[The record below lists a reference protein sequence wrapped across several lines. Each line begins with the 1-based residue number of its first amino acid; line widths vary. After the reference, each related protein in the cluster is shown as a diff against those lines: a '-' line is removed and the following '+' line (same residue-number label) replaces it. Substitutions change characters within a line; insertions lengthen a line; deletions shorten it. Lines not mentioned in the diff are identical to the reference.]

1 MDFVI
6 SKVGMSICALLVVS
20 VLGQSLYESASTG
33 EMDSLEGIVRLFD
46 RLLFSCVEGGEDVDC
61 IYRVPHLPDG
71 SLICM
76 IFHPGGVI
84 ASSEDA
90 RVHAETCCPLYLWDW
105 SGDELNQTVLG
116 EMNRDCD
123 PVETTSGDGLLI
135 EVRCVPVQSV
145 LCRVA
150 FVSLADD

>member
-20 VLGQSLYESASTG
+20 VLGQSLYESSTTS
-33 EMDSLEGIVRLFD
+33 EMDALEGIVRLFD
-46 RLLFSCVEGGEDVDC
+46 HFLFNCVRGGEDVDC
-61 IYRVPHLPDG
+61 LYRVPHLPDG
-71 SLICM
+71 ALVCM
-76 IFHPGGVI
+76 TFHPGGVI
-84 ASSEDA
+84 ASSENA
-90 RVHAETCCPLYLWDW
+90 RVYAETCCPLNLWDW

-123 PVETTSGDGLLI
+123 PIESTSGDGLLI
-135 EVRCVPVQSV
+135 QVRCVPIQSV
-145 LCRVA
+145 PCRMA

>member
-20 VLGQSLYESASTG
+20 ILGQSLHELSSTG
-33 EMDSLEGIVRLFD
+33 EMDALEGIVRLFD
-46 RLLFSCVEGGEDVDC
+46 RLLYSCMEGGDDVDC

-71 SLICM
+71 SLVRM
-76 IFHPGGVI
+76 AFHPGGVI
-84 ASSEDA
+84 ASSENA
-90 RVHAETCCPLYLWDW
+90 WAHAETCCPLNLWDW

-116 EMNRDCD
+116 EMNRDCN
-123 PVETTSGDGLLI
+123 PIETSSGASLLI
-135 EVRCVPVQSV
+135 EVRCVSVQSV
-145 LCRVA
+145 LCRMA

>member
-20 VLGQSLYESASTG
+20 VLGQSLYESSSTG
-33 EMDSLEGIVRLFD
+33 EMDALEGIVRLFD
-46 RLLFSCVEGGEDVDC
+46 RLLYNCVVAGEDVDC
-61 IYRVPHLPDG
+61 LYRVPHLPGG
-71 SLICM
+71 SLVCM
-76 IFHPGGVI
+76 TFYPSGVI

-90 RVHAETCCPLYLWDW
+90 RVRAETCCPLNLWHW
-105 SGDELNQTVLG
+105 SGDELNQTELG

-123 PVETTSGDGLLI
+123 PIESTSGDGLLI
-135 EVRCVPVQSV
+135 EVRRVPVQSV
-145 LCRVA
+145 SCRMA

>member
-6 SKVGMSICALLVVS
+6 SKIGMSICALLVVS
-20 VLGQSLYESASTG
+20 VLGQSLYESSSSG
-33 EMDSLEGIVRLFD
+33 EMDALDGIVRLFD
-46 RLLFSCVEGGEDVDC
+46 HLLYSCVKAGEDVDC

-71 SLICM
+71 SAVFM
-76 IFHPGGVI
+76 TFHPGGVI

-90 RVHAETCCPLYLWDW
+90 RVHTETCCPLNLWDW
-105 SGDELNQTVLG
+105 NGDELNQTMLG
-116 EMNRDCD
+116 EMNRDCE
-123 PVETTSGDGLLI
+123 PIETASGDGLLI

-145 LCRVA
+145 SCRMA

>member
-20 VLGQSLYESASTG
+20 VLGQSLYESFSTG
-33 EMDSLEGIVRLFD
+33 EMDALEGIVRLFD
-46 RLLFSCVEGGEDVDC
+46 RLLYSCVEGGEDVDC

-71 SLICM
+71 SLVCM
-76 IFHPGGVI
+76 TFHPDSVI

-90 RVHAETCCPLYLWDW
+90 RILAEMCCPLNLWDW
-105 SGDELNQTVLG
+105 SGDELNQTVLS

-123 PVETTSGDGLLI
+123 PIEATSGDGLLI

-145 LCRVA
+145 SCRMA
-150 FVSLADD
+150 FISLADD